1 MKATSL
7 VTDKEFMVNPRN
19 PCVYTVLSGAYEIL
33 NEQPAAARSNIPFIC
48 LTDNPHLRSDS
59 WQIVQVPLRF
69 AMDPIRSQRLLKI
82 FPYDVAPLQA
92 YDASI
97 YIDNTVCLHEPPE
110 KLIETLVW
118 SSGIGLPLHSYRET
132 VHDEFIEVAR
142 LGFDDQGR
150 IFEQLNHYLA
160 NEPAPL
166 DEKPFWTAILLRD
179 HGNARVRGAM
189 AAWRDHV
196 MRYSRR
202 DQLSANHAFA
212 ATGVQPD
219 GWEIDNFRS
228 WFHTWPHAPGRDRF
242 AGPRD
247 PQRSAQPVH
256 TQLRAALVSGQAQQL
271 ELRQLRDDL
280 ARAQREADLF
290 AESASARSHLLNDLE
305 ARYVLQSGELDAA
318 HSSVAT
324 LQSTSQSRQEAMQ
337 SLQQTL
343 ELQQQELER
352 LNRQLVLERRRSDAE
367 REELVQRFLR
377 STSWRLTGPLR
388 RLSRL
393 LRSQRPSD

>member
-1 MKATSL
+1 
-7 VTDKEFMVNPRN
+7 MVNPQN
-19 PCVYTVLSGAYEIL
+19 PCVYTILSGAYETL
-33 NEQPAAARSNIPFIC
+33 NEQPAAAQSKIPFIC
-48 LTDNPHLRSDS
+48 LTDNPELRSDS

-69 AMDPIRSQRLLKI
+69 GMDPIRSQRLMKI

-97 YIDNTVCLHEPPE
+97 YIDNTVCLKEPPE
-110 KLIETLVW
+110 KLIATLAW
-118 SSGIGLPLHSYRET
+118 SSGLGLPLHSYRET

-142 LGFDDQGR
+142 LGLDDQGR

-160 NEPAPL
+160 SEPAPL
-166 DEKPFWTAILLRD
+166 DEAPFWTAILLRD
-179 HGNARVRGAM
+179 HGNARVRAAM
-189 AAWRDHV
+189 AAWRDQV

-212 ATGVQPD
+212 ATGLQPD
-219 GWEIDNFRS
+219 GWEIDNFQS

-247 PQRSAQPVH
+247 PQRSARPVH
-256 TQLRAALVSGQAQQL
+256 TQLRAASVSGQAQQR
-271 ELRQLRDDL
+271 ELHQLRHDL

-290 AESASARSHLLNDLE
+290 AESASKRSQLLDDLE
-305 ARYVLQSGELDAA
+305 TRHVLQRGELDAA
-318 HSSVAT
+318 RFSVET
-324 LQSTSQSRQEAMQ
+324 LQSASQ
-337 SLQQTL
+337 SLQK
-343 ELQQQELER
+343 ELEER
-352 LNRQLVLERRRSDAE
+352 NEQLAFERRRAAAE
-367 REELVQRFLR
+367 REELVQQFLR

-393 LRSQRPSD
+393 LRSRRPSD